1 MSATPGGA
9 GPRGGIGFGG
19 VALLQ
24 LASPALPIGGYSY
37 SGGLEW
43 GVDSGRVVDEA
54 SALEWI
60 GDALALG
67 QASFDGPL
75 MVAALR
81 AARRLDGALAPACPD
96 GAARR
101 VERAGDTADTR
112 ISDIADGSGIDDVD
126 DVTERGRGAGDPFDA
141 LLELNGVALAARE
154 TSELRLESEQMGYSL
169 GRWLAAV
176 CPSPDDD
183 ARIAARL
190 SPMALPVAW
199 AIAAARLGLDE
210 RDALLAQF
218 WTFTENQAMVLMKS
232 VPMGQIAAQRLLR
245 TLAPAIDA
253 AIARALELPR
263 ADWSSAAP
271 LLAVA
276 SARHETQYSR
286 LFRS

>member
-1 MSATPGGA
+1 MIPGPGGSA
-9 GPRGGIGFGG
+9 
-19 VALLQ
+19 ALLQ

-43 GVDSGRVVDEA
+43 GIDSGLVRDEA
-54 SALEWI
+54 GALEWV

-75 MVAALR
+75 MLAALR
-81 AARRLDGALAPACPD
+81 AARRLGDAGEAGARTDVGAAAGD
-96 GAARR
+96 GAAARTD
-101 VERAGDTADTR
+101 VGAAAGDVAHAEPD
-112 ISDIADGSGIDDVD
+112 A
-126 DVTERGRGAGDPFDA
+126 DA
-141 LLELNGVALAARE
+141 LATLVRLNAAALAARE
-154 TSELRLESEQMGYSL
+154 TAELRLESEQMGYSL

-176 CPSPDDD
+176 CPRPADD
-183 ARIAARL
+183 ALIAARL
-190 SPMALPVAW
+190 SPLSLPVGW
-199 AIAAARLGLDE
+199 AIAAQRLALSE
-210 RDALLAQF
+210 RDALLALF
-218 WTFTENQAMVLMKS
+218 WTFTENQAMVLMKA

-245 TLAPAIDA
+245 TLGPAIDA
-253 AIARALELPR
+253 AIERALALPP

>member
-1 MSATPGGA
+1 MIAGSGGSA
-9 GPRGGIGFGG
+9 
-19 VALLQ
+19 ALLQ

-43 GVDSGRVVDEA
+43 GIDCGQVRDEA
-54 SALEWI
+54 GALEWM

-81 AARRLDGALAPACPD
+81 AARGAPGVDAAMDALA
-96 GAARR
+96 
-101 VERAGDTADTR
+101 
-112 ISDIADGSGIDDVD
+112 
-126 DVTERGRGAGDPFDA
+126 
-141 LLELNGVALAARE
+141 ELNEIALAARE
-154 TSELRLESEQMGYSL
+154 TAELRLESQQMGYSL

-176 CPSPDDD
+176 CPQPADD
-183 ARIAARL
+183 ALIAARL
-190 SPMALPVAW
+190 EPLSLPVGW
-199 AIAAARLGLDE
+199 AIAASRLALTD
-210 RDALLAQF
+210 RDALLALF
-218 WTFTENQAMVLMKS
+218 WTATENQAMVLMKA

-245 TLAPAIDA
+245 RLGPAIDA
-253 AIARALELPR
+253 AIERALALPR